1 MPVVPQPP
9 MIKRP
14 QRNPLDKCCLD
25 MRDLLPQDDAL
36 HCMALLKKS
45 TETSRAA
52 DGVYKNRL
60 LTLDNCVTIFPASLP
75 ISTSRLR
82 FCKVPFPAIR

>member
-1 MPVVPQPP
+1 
-9 MIKRP
+9 
-14 QRNPLDKCCLD
+14 
-25 MRDLLPQDDAL
+25 
-36 HCMALLKKS
+36 MALLKKS